1 MKKIELSAD
10 EIKVIKQQL
19 NGEIEVWNATDEQQK
34 LLTGVIDKA
43 EALMDELDTYD
54 DLDNYME
61 GGLVAW
67 FYDKYKAQ
75 EEQA

>member
-19 NGEIEVWNATDEQQK
+19 NGEIEVWHATDEQK
-34 LLTGVIDKA
+34 ELLMGVIDKA
-43 EALMDELDTYD
+43 DALMDELDAYD
-54 DLDNYME
+54 DLDHYME
-61 GGLVAW
+61 GGLIAW

-75 EEQA
+75 